1 MLAPFQARVD
11 WQVGYFLS
19 SSFLYI
25 LSFIFLFSSFA
36 FQIWFAA
43 MSNYQNNPW
52 LVHVI
57 YKLLKADPKTLALLD
72 PVEGNPF
79 GESQPTCIFSQPL
92 SSHLLSPFLLQE
104 YLLLHSDIK
113 ADLYEYH
120 FTTYPTNTTWRSVL
134 FSDDKNWWTRKY
146 VVSLHSTLSFPP
158 LSPLISF

>member
-57 YKLLKADPKTLALLD
+57 YKLLKGDHKTLALLD

-104 YLLLHSDIK
+104 KPLTTLRYQGRFVRVPLHNLSNK
-113 ADLYEYH
+113 CNMA
-120 FTTYPTNTTWRSVL
+120 
-134 FSDDKNWWTRKY
+134 
-146 VVSLHSTLSFPP
+146 LSF
-158 LSPLISF
+158 IQ